1 MSKLLEARTMRY
13 RNDPDGTR
21 LPIKVDTTTNGEF
34 SPRPLDAHNHA
45 ANAFAHRRAS
55 ENARRVNLSRRDFL
69 TSACGAAST
78 LLAFNEVHAAFGKTG
93 GVYEIPAAAALDPA
107 VAADA
112 VGGNEFIFDIQGHH
126 VNPLE
131 RWRAPDRSLMQGLKF
146 MPHGRCDYLDPD
158 SELGHLQ
165 CYTGQAFV
173 KEMFLDSDTDIAVLT
188 FTPST
193 YENMPLTNDEAAA
206 TRELVDVLEGNNRL
220 LLHGRVIPNL
230 DGDLERMDE
239 LVDKWNVSAWKTYTQ
254 ASYDGKSGWW
264 LDDEEFGAPLIE
276 RARKLGVNVIC
287 CHKGLPLPGMMMSKD
302 NYQFGSCR
310 DVGPAARQNPD
321 MDFIVYHA
329 GYEPGVKEGP
339 FVPGENPSGIDS
351 LVQTVLDNDLGSGS
365 NAYAELGSTW
375 RYLMRDPDQAAHAL
389 GKLLKYVGE
398 DNVVW
403 GTDCIWYGSPQD
415 QIQAFRSFQIAPEL
429 QETYG
434 YPEITPE
441 IRAKVFGY
449 NAVKSYKIEPD
460 EVRLHLDGDPMQ
472 KARNDYTGQEDPS
485 YLTYGPKTRR
495 EFLNLAR
502 MSHS

>member
-1 MSKLLEARTMRY
+1 MRY

-34 SPRPLDAHNHA
+34 PPQPLEAHNHA
-45 ANAFAHRRAS
+45 ANDFAHERAGD
-55 ENARRVNLSRRDFL
+55 NHRRVNLSRRAFL
-69 TSACGAAST
+69 ASTCGAAST

-93 GVYEIPAAAALDPA
+93 GFYRVPAAAALDPA
-107 VAADA
+107 AADA
-112 VGGNEFIFDIQGHH
+112 ALGGDEFIFDIQGHH

-173 KEMFLDSDTDIAVLT
+173 KEMFLDSDTDIAVLS

-206 TRELVDVLEGNNRL
+206 TSELVDALDGNQRL

-239 LVDKWNVSAWKTYTQ
+239 LIDKWQISAWKTYTQ
-254 ASYDGKSGWW
+254 SSIDAQGGWW
-264 LDDEEFGAPLIE
+264 LDDEEYGAPLIE
-276 RARKLGVNVIC
+276 RARKLGVKVIC

-302 NYQFGSCR
+302 NRPFGSCR

-321 MDFIVYHA
+321 IDFIVYHS
-329 GYEPGVKEGP
+329 GHDPSVKEGP
-339 FVPGENPSGIDS
+339 FVPGENQFGIDS
-351 LVQTVLDNDLGSGS
+351 LVQSVLDSELGNGS
-365 NAYAELGSTW
+365 NVYAELGTTW
-375 RYLMRDPDQAAHAL
+375 RNLLRDPDQAAHAI

-429 QETYG
+429 REKYG
-434 YPEITPE
+434 YPKITSE
-441 IRAKVFGY
+441 IRGKVFGY
-449 NAVKSYKIEPD
+449 NAMKPYKINRD
-460 EVRLHLDGDPMQ
+460 EVQLHLDSDTMQ
-472 KARNDYTGQEDPS
+472 KAKNDYAGQEDPS

-495 EFLNLAR
+495 EFLDLMR